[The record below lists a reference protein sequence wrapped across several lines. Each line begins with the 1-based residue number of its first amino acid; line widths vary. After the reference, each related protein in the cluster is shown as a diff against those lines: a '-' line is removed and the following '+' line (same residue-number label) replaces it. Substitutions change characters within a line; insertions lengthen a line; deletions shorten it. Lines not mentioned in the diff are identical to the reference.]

1 MTGGGGCCLHV
12 YLRLISVCDYPISQ
26 RMDNY
31 MIFCF
36 TVFAG
41 FFAIMNPLA
50 NAPIFLGLCDGYS
63 ESERKAVAFKSLSIA
78 FIIIAV
84 FTVAGHLIFK
94 AFSISLPA
102 FKITGGLL
110 IFMIGYHMLQ
120 GRSSP
125 VQKTKK
131 TPTSAG
137 ESEAEISED
146 DQESRLSI
154 AVSPLATP
162 LLAGPGTIA
171 TAMSFIS
178 SSDEPYLR
186 TVLAV
191 IVAFALLC
199 AITYFIFINGQKLVT
214 FLGNE
219 ALRVI
224 TRMMGLLLAVMGVQM
239 LIHGIHGAFSF

>member
-1 MTGGGGCCLHV
+1 
-12 YLRLISVCDYPISQ
+12 
-26 RMDNY
+26 MDNY
-31 MIFCF
+31 IIFCF

-50 NAPIFLGLCDGYS
+50 NAPIFIGLCEGYS
-63 ESERKAVAFKSLSIA
+63 QSEQKAVALKSLSIA
-78 FIIIAV
+78 FVIIGV
-84 FTVAGHLIFK
+84 FAVAGHLIFK
-94 AFSISLPA
+94 MFSISLSA
-102 FKITGGLL
+102 FQITGGIL

-125 VQKTKK
+125 VQKTKT
-131 TPTSAG
+131 TPSNAD
-137 ESEAEISED
+137 EPEPEISADE
-146 DQESRLSI
+146 QEARLSI

-171 TAMSFIS
+171 TAMNFIS
-178 SSDEPYLR
+178 NSGEPYLR

-191 IVAFALLC
+191 IISFALLC
-199 AITYFIFINGQKLVT
+199 AITYFIFINGQKLVV
-214 FLGNE
+214 FLGEE

-239 LIHGIHGAFSF
+239 LIHGIQAAVST